1 MCRGDVF
8 KVTAGKGQRG
18 SIEHGRLGF
27 LLRQRMFMK
36 NLLCV
41 GYRLD
46 TGARRM
52 NATESLVLNKSANQ
66 CVYSIYSRHFT
77 Y

>member
-18 SIEHGRLGF
+18 SRAWGSGF
-27 LLRQRMFMK
+27 YTQAQMFMK

-41 GYRLD
+41 GYWLD

-52 NATESLVLNKSANQ
+52 NATQSLVLNELANK
-66 CVYSIYSRHFT
+66 CIYSIYSRHFT